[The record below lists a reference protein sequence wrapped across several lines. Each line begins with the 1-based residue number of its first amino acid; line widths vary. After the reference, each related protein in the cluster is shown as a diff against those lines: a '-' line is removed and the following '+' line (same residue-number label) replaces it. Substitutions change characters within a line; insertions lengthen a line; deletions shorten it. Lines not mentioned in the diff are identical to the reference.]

1 MWPALASPHAS
12 ATAII
17 RRRMSARFRAFGAH
31 FVMSLDANNRKNND
45 RRGLVSVVRT
55 AKPHNP
61 PLVGE
66 LDNGTH
72 LGGPAVVLCLSGQR
86 TSCPTHTHRPR
97 NN

>member
-1 MWPALASPHAS
+1 MCPALASPHAS

-31 FVMSLDANNRKNND
+31 FVMLLDANDRKNDD
-45 RRGLVSVVRT
+45 RRGLIGSLRT

-61 PLVGE
+61 PLIGE

-72 LGGPAVVLCLSGQR
+72 LGGPAVVLCLSRQR
-86 TSCPTHTHRPR
+86 TSCPMHAHRPR